1 MKIIAETHYRIA
13 RHSSMCGHF
22 RVFEARR
29 LQESRCS
36 AVRDNCA
43 GETEVRKTRDALT
56 TELTACP
63 AVEPSGE
70 RNPKYKALIKTDGR
84 SFGFLSRW
92 LQRCAWW
99 CRTCLP
105 TVWTALSA
113 KQKGN
118 ARAARLL
125 SAQTLPSSTLL
136 LITSPTNPNTN
147 AISQGDELMWLETR
161 VWRNEAFRSFCFVQ
175 AVRHLCSL

>member
-1 MKIIAETHYRIA
+1 VKDQQAPTMKIIAETHYRIA

-84 SFGFLSRW
+84 SFGFLSR
-92 LQRCAWW
+92 
-99 CRTCLP
+99 
-105 TVWTALSA
+105 
-113 KQKGN
+113 
-118 ARAARLL
+118 
-125 SAQTLPSSTLL
+125 
-136 LITSPTNPNTN
+136 
-147 AISQGDELMWLETR
+147 
-161 VWRNEAFRSFCFVQ
+161 
-175 AVRHLCSL
+175 